1 MITKSLLGKII
12 KVGNLTWISP
22 NGELNTYGDGSGEPI
37 RIRTTNSF
45 SELRLLI
52 NPSVHFGESYMDGSM
67 IVEEGRIH
75 DFLKLIFLNTSSEI
89 DHWVMKLSKIVRII
103 QNKIRTSNY
112 ITKSKHNVAHH
123 YDLSDKLYE
132 LFLDPDRQYSCA
144 YFNSPNDTLEQA
156 QINKKELIS
165 KKLLL
170 EEGQS
175 VLDIGCGWGGMAA
188 HIYKKSNVNVVGVTL
203 SEEQIAYAK
212 QRKITEKLDKV
223 EYRLQDYR
231 NVNETYDRIVS
242 VGMFEHVGT
251 AHYQEFFN
259 KVYDLL
265 NDTGVALIH
274 TIGRLTEP
282 TNNDPWIEKYIFPG
296 GYIPALSETMTRVEK
311 SGLALADVQV
321 LRFHYAETLKRWRYN
336 FYDNIDKVKE
346 LYDEKFCRMWDFYL
360 SCSQASFEE
369 SGLVVY
375 QLQLSKNKK
384 TLPDKRDYMLT
395 N

>member
-1 MITKSLLGKII
+1 MITKSLLGNII
-12 KVGNLTWISP
+12 KVGNLTWISS

-45 SELRLLI
+45 SELKLLM
-52 NPSVHFGESYMDGSM
+52 NPSVHFGESYMNGSL

-75 DFLKLIFLNTSSEI
+75 DFLKLIFLNTTSEI

-112 ITKSKHNVAHH
+112 ISKSKHNVAHH
-123 YDLSDKLYE
+123 YDLSDKLYD

-175 VLDIGCGWGGMAA
+175 VLDIGCGWGGMAS
-188 HIYKKSNVNVVGVTL
+188 HIYKKSNANVVGVTL

-212 QRKITEKLDKV
+212 QRKIDEKLDKV

-259 KVYDLL
+259 KVHDLL

-296 GYIPALSETMTRVEK
+296 GYIPALSETMSRVEK
-311 SGLALADVQV
+311 SKLSLTDVQV
-321 LRFHYAETLKRWRYN
+321 LKFHYAETLKRWRYN

-360 SCSQASFEE
+360 SSSQASFEE
-369 SGLVVY
+369 SGLVVF
-375 QLQLSKNKK
+375 QLQLSKSKK
-384 TLPDKRDYMLT
+384 SVPDKRDYMIE
-395 N
+395 

>member
-1 MITKSLLGKII
+1 
-12 KVGNLTWISP
+12 
-22 NGELNTYGDGSGEPI
+22 
-37 RIRTTNSF
+37 
-45 SELRLLI
+45 
-52 NPSVHFGESYMDGSM
+52 
-67 IVEEGRIH
+67 
-75 DFLKLIFLNTSSEI
+75 
-89 DHWVMKLSKIVRII
+89 
-103 QNKIRTSNY
+103 
-112 ITKSKHNVAHH
+112 
-123 YDLSDKLYE
+123 
-132 LFLDPDRQYSCA
+132 
-144 YFNSPNDTLEQA
+144 LEQA

-175 VLDIGCGWGGMAA
+175 VLDIGCGWGGMAS
-188 HIYKKSNVNVVGVTL
+188 HIYKKSNANVVGVTL

-212 QRKITEKLDKV
+212 QRKIDEKLDKV

-251 AHYQEFFN
+251 SHYQEFFN
-259 KVYDLL
+259 KVHDLL

-296 GYIPALSETMTRVEK
+296 GYIPALSETMSRVEK
-311 SGLALADVQV
+311 SGLSLTDVQV

-360 SCSQASFEE
+360 SSSQASFEE
-369 SGLVVY
+369 AGLVVF

-384 TLPDKRDYMLT
+384 TVPDSRNYMLT
-395 N
+395 

>member
-1 MITKSLLGKII
+1 MITKSLLGNII
-12 KVGNLTWISP
+12 KVGNLTWISS

-45 SELRLLI
+45 SELKLLI
-52 NPSVHFGESYMDGSM
+52 NPSVHFGESYMNGSL

-75 DFLKLIFLNTSSEI
+75 DFLKLIFLNTTSEI
-89 DHWVMKLSKIVRII
+89 DHWVMKLSKIVRMV

-112 ITKSKHNVAHH
+112 ISKSKHNVAHH

-175 VLDIGCGWGGMAA
+175 VLDIGCGWGGMAS
-188 HIYKKSNVNVVGVTL
+188 HIYKKSNANVVGVTL

-212 QRKITEKLDKV
+212 QRKIDEKLDKV

-251 AHYQEFFN
+251 SHYQEFFS
-259 KVYDLL
+259 KVHDLL

-296 GYIPALSETMTRVEK
+296 GYIPALSETMSRVEK
-311 SGLALADVQV
+311 SGLSLTDVQV

-360 SCSQASFEE
+360 SSSQASFEE
-369 SGLVVY
+369 AGLVVF

-384 TLPDKRDYMLT
+384 TVPDSRNYMLT
-395 N
+395 